1 MTADLPVLYTFRRCP
16 YAMRARWALQAAGV
30 AVAMREIVLR
40 DKPPAMLAAS
50 PKGTVPVLVLPGG
63 AVIDESLEVMRWAL
77 AQNDP
82 HGWLTPERGTLDD
95 MLALIAACERDFKP
109 HLDRSKYASRFRAEW
124 ARSGGDEA
132 AEEGAFAARHYAQAL
147 QFLELLAHALQ
158 APAAENASE
167 PDAAACLFGTR
178 AALADFAIVPF
189 VRQFARQDM
198 ARFAAHAPPPVVQWM
213 DRLLARPDFEA
224 VMTKRPVWSWRGAPV

>member
-1 MTADLPVLYTFRRCP
+1 MEQVQP
-16 YAMRARWALQAAGV
+16 
-30 AVAMREIVLR
+30 
-40 DKPPAMLAAS
+40 
-50 PKGTVPVLVLPGG
+50 
-63 AVIDESLEVMRWAL
+63 
-77 AQNDP
+77 
-82 HGWLTPERGTLDD
+82 
-95 MLALIAACERDFKP
+95 
-109 HLDRSKYASRFRAEW
+109 
-124 ARSGGDEA
+124 ARSVVAHAQE
-132 AEEGAFAARHYAQAL
+132 FAAFIGLGPGEISAGSYRL
-147 QFLELLAHALQ
+147 RSNIAHALQ

>member
-1 MTADLPVLYTFRRCP
+1 MTADLPILYTFRRCP

-30 AVAMREIVLR
+30 AGAMREIVLR

-109 HLDRSKYASRFRAEW
+109 HLDRSKYASRFRAEYLGRDRQPFGG
-124 ARSGGDEA
+124 AR
-132 AEEGAFAARHYAQAL
+132 RAQNGLNGIFEPRAHV
-147 QFLELLAHALQ
+147 HALRN
-158 APAAENASE
+158 EFTLR
-167 PDAAACLFGTR
+167 DAHTAHHDLNVHTLRFPR
-178 AALADFAIVPF
+178 
-189 VRQFARQDM
+189 RQQCRT
-198 ARFAAHAPPPVVQWM
+198 
-213 DRLLARPDFEA
+213 LL
-224 VMTKRPVWSWRGAPV
+224 K